1 MYISKSRQVFI
12 IKLSFW
18 TRVTVKSSILDLGF
32 VLLLVFQIRVYRKH
46 LEFSVNVCG

>member
-18 TRVTVKSSILDLGF
+18 TRVRFLEF
-32 VLLLVFQIRVYRKH
+32 RIRVLR
-46 LEFSVNVCG
+46 